1 MAVDLRSYVF
11 LDSLQPQM
19 AAFIG
24 STARGFLPLAGDAS
38 LWVEISPGIEI
49 NRITDVALKSTK
61 VRPAVQVVERLFGL
75 LEVHSADQ
83 AEVRAAGEAILD
95 ALDVQAEDR
104 WKPMIH
110 SSQIIRRVDAHQTQ
124 LINRNRNGMMLI
136 ADQTLYVME
145 VEPAAYAVL
154 AANEAEK
161 AAKINI
167 VEVRPFGSF
176 GRVYLVA
183 RSGTSWPA
191 TPQRCK
197 PSRTSPGAWSSPGE
211 KLRASHVPC
220 DTVHSNKEDSI
231 QMAEALG
238 MIETRGFAAVV
249 EAADAMVKAAKVELV
264 SYEKTGGGYVTAI
277 VRGDVAACK
286 AAVEA
291 GVRGAEKV
299 GEVVSVHVIPRPH
312 VNIDMVLPLG
322 RREQVLKELGE

>member
-19 AAFIG
+19 AAYIG

-75 LEVHSADQ
+75 LEVHSSDQ
-83 AEVRAAGEAILD
+83 AEVRASGEAILN
-95 ALDVQAEDR
+95 ALEVQADER

-124 LINRNRNGMMLI
+124 LINRNRKGMMLI

-161 AAKINI
+161 AANINI

-176 GRVYLVA
+176 GRVYL
-183 RSGTSWPA
+183 G
-191 TPQRCK
+191 
-197 PSRTSPGAWSSPGE
+197 GE
-211 KLRASHVPC
+211 ER
-220 DTVHSNKEDSI
+220 DI
-231 QMAEALG
+231 MAG
-238 MIETRGFAAVV
+238 YTAAVQAIEDLTGRTV
-249 EAADAMVKAAKVELV
+249 ESRRKA
-264 SYEKTGGGYVTAI
+264 
-277 VRGDVAACK
+277 
-286 AAVEA
+286 
-291 GVRGAEKV
+291 
-299 GEVVSVHVIPRPH
+299 
-312 VNIDMVLPLG
+312 
-322 RREQVLKELGE
+322 